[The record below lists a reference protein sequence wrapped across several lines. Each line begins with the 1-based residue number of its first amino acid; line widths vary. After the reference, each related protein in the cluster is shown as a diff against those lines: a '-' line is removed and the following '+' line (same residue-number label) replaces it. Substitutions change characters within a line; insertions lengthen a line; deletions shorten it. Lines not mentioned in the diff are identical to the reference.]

1 MKRALLSF
9 DTDHI
14 KEYVFASN
22 ALKEIRGASNILD
35 RLNGTTMRQTVSGE
49 CIYAHG
55 GSGLFI
61 VPSDRVP
68 DCIARTQQAYAE
80 QTGHVATITGVA
92 LDLPPEFDLEND
104 DIRPIWKH
112 LSYKLQAAKTRNP
125 LYCTSVTHP
134 FLRYSDSDGTHYASE
149 VDGDDS
155 FRLISHANHLKIK
168 RNQKIRHRATMQ
180 GQEIPKD
187 FASIAAVSRPANYFA
202 LVYADGDGL
211 GQVLDTCRTLP
222 EIRKTAQGIDEILRQ
237 CKDEALAKYEVDTC
251 SDTLLHGGDDLL
263 LALPAHAALEVAIH
277 ISDTFRV
284 RTQKTLGQAYTVS
297 TAVVWAHPKFPFR
310 SWFAMADSALKFAK
324 REGVKRSCTGLINF
338 LVISSANHLVFEQY
352 YKDILVVEEAGYRL
366 VRTLRPYTTTHLAQL
381 ISYRKQLAGIS
392 RSKLAS
398 LRNAAFLSQ
407 SRAMFEALRTLT
419 HERSEERRRV
429 IQKMVMT
436 LGSENTETEAQMLFP
451 FMKVVKNKGGLLHA
465 ELRTPMLDLAEL
477 WDFTDKG

>member
-22 ALKEIRGASNILD
+22 ALKEIRGASDILN
-35 RLNGTTMRQTVSGE
+35 RLNWTMRQTVSGE

-61 VPSDRVP
+61 VPSDKVS

-80 QTGHVATITGVA
+80 QTGNVATITGVA

-125 LYCTSVTHP
+125 LYCISVTHP

-155 FRLISHANHLKIK
+155 FRLISHASALKIK
-168 RNQKIRHRATMQ
+168 RNQTIRHKATMQ
-180 GQEIPKD
+180 GQEMPED

-211 GQVLDTCRTLP
+211 GQALEACQTLP
-222 EIRKTAQGIDEILRQ
+222 EIRKTAQGIDGILRQ
-237 CKDEALAKYEVDTC
+237 CKNEALAKYKVDTF
-251 SDTLLHGGDDLL
+251 SDTLLQGGDDLL
-263 LALPAHAALEVAIH
+263 LAVPAHAALDVAMH
-277 ISDTFRV
+277 VSDTFRV
-284 RTQKTLGQAYTVS
+284 RTQKTLGRAYTVS

-310 SWFAMADSALKFAK
+310 SWLAMADSALKFAK

-338 LVISSANHLVFEQY
+338 LAISSANHLAFEQY
-352 YKDILVVEEAGYRL
+352 YKDVLVVEEEGYKL

-381 ISYRKQLAGIS
+381 ISYRKKLAGIS

-398 LRNAAFLSQ
+398 LHNAVFLSQ
-407 SRAMFEALRTLT
+407 SRAMFAALRTLT

-429 IQKMVMT
+429 IQEMVTM
-436 LGSENTETEAQMLFP
+436 LGSENTKTEAQMLFP
-451 FMKVVKNKGGLLHA
+451 FVKVVKNKRGLPHA

-477 WDFTDKG
+477 WDFTGKG